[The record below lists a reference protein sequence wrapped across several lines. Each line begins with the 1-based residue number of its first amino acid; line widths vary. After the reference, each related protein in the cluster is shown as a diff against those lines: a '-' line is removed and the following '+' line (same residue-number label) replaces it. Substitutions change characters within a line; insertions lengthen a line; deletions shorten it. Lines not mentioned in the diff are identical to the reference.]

1 VKLRYLFALTSPLCN
16 ESSMSML
23 LRLPTHQP
31 RGSNF
36 NGCTYNSST
45 VRYEDGVT
53 SAITK
58 VLGKHVVNSYL
69 EVMKS
74 LILHSWRAC
83 LSLHRHDLT
92 IAMESFSPPAPDR
105 HATTRFRS
113 VSEGITHSLLS
124 ERHKEEGMT

>member
-1 VKLRYLFALTSPLCN
+1 
-16 ESSMSML
+16 MSML
-23 LRLPTHQP
+23 LRLPTRQT
-31 RGSNF
+31 RRSNF

-45 VRYEDGVT
+45 VGYEDGAT

-58 VLGKHVVNSYL
+58 VLGKHVVKKTSYL

-92 IAMESFSPPAPDR
+92 IAMESFSPSAPDR